1 MSEDSVICVALV
13 ALIWIGWPL
22 HSIATDI
29 RALRKLA
36 RKEP

>member
-1 MSEDSVICVALV
+1 MSDGLIIFVAI
-13 ALIWIGWPL
+13 IWIGWPL
-22 HSIATDI
+22 HNIAQDI